1 MIKLRDSEQIQLR
14 HKEEMSKLANSLDSE
29 S

>member
-1 MIKLRDSEQIQLR
+1 MIKLRDSEQMQWR
-14 HKEEMSKLANSLDSE
+14 DKEEMSKLANSLDSE